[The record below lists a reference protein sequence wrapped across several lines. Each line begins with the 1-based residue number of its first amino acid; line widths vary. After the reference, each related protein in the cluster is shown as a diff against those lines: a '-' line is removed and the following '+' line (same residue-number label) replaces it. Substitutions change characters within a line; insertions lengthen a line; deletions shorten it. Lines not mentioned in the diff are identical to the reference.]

1 MVGGIVFIGFVAYKL
16 QNFGKQWYRR
26 IVVHKSSAY
35 FPHKSFAK
43 FFRLSDQTL

>member
-26 IVVHKSSAY
+26 IAVH
-35 FPHKSFAK
+35 
-43 FFRLSDQTL
+43 